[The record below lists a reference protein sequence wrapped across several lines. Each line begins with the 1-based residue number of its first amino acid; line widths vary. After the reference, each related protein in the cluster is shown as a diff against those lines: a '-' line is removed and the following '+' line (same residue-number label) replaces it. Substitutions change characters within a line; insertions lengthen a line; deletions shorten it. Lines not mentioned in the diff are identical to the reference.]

1 MESCCINPFQEHK
14 KNQNV
19 EILHTQS
26 PVVSKINN
34 LILPDEADYLI
45 NKAQE
50 IGLKKSTVTDGKGG
64 NKLHP
69 SRTSSTAF
77 LPKGHDDVIT
87 CIETRIAT
95 NADELRENLEP
106 LQVTEY
112 KKKEKYDYHHDYLPN
127 VQPGKG
133 QRTKT
138 VFSYLKGL
146 EHDGGEV
153 CGGGTAFPK
162 LKNEENETVR
172 VYPVSGNAVMWS
184 NVTAEGK
191 VDNMTL
197 HGGEEVLCEN
207 VRKIGL
213 NAWFRDKAWN

>member
-1 MESCCINPFQEHK
+1 MESCCINPFQFHE
-14 KNQNV
+14 KNQDV
-19 EILHTQS
+19 EVLHDQQ
-26 PVVSKINN
+26 PIVSKINH

-50 IGLKKSTVTDGKGG
+50 IGLKKSTVVDGKGG
-64 NKLHP
+64 SKPHTG
-69 SRTSSTAF
+69 RTSSTAF
-77 LPKGHDDVIT
+77 LPKGYDDVIT

-95 NADELRENLEP
+95 NADESREFLEP

-112 KKKEKYDYHHDYLPN
+112 RKKEKYDYHHDYFPN
-127 VQPGKG
+127 VETGKG

-146 EHDGGEV
+146 ENDGGEV

-162 LKNEENETVR
+162 LKTEQNETVR

-184 NVTAEGK
+184 NVTPQGT
-191 VDNMTL
+191 VDDMTL
-197 HGGEEVLCEN
+197 HGGEEVTCEN

-213 NAWFRDKAWN
+213 NAWFRDKAW